1 MSNRIIE
8 IPNGGGSSGTLEQAL
23 MFAASDETSDL
34 AVGTDLLTFAMPF
47 DITLT
52 DVRAFVVTAPTGADL
67 EVDIL
72 KNGVSILSTNITI
85 DAGENNSENAAT
97 PPVISDTSLSK
108 DDVISVDLIQVG
120 STVAGAGLKITLAYE
135 AQANVSGGSGGS
147 SLSYSS
153 YVCKLLLKSNGSS
166 PTVLFEENNLG
177 KNITWSVPS
186 GLPGAAGGDF
196 DSPYDDI
203 NKILVFVTS
212 RDKDIFGTHSSISL
226 DNISVNGIIL
236 QSWNMDTNTREVLL
250 QDLDVCVEI
259 RVYA

>member
-23 MFAASDETSDL
+23 MFAASNETSDL
-34 AVGTDLLTFAMPF
+34 AVDTDLLTFPMPF

-52 DVRAFVVTAPTGADL
+52 DVRAFVVTAPTGDDL

-108 DDVISVDLIQVG
+108 GDVISVDIIQVG

-135 AQANVSGGSGGS
+135 AQAITGG
-147 SLSYSS
+147 
-153 YVCKLLLKSNGSS
+153 
-166 PTVLFEENNLG
+166 EENTINS
-177 KNITWSVPS
+177 ITDGEPTGSDQVLNVVS
-186 GLPGAAGGDF
+186 LTQAEYDAGT
-196 DSPYDDI
+196 
-203 NKILVFVTS
+203 KIATTLY
-212 RDKDIFGTHSSISL
+212 
-226 DNISVNGIIL
+226 IIT
-236 QSWNMDTNTREVLL
+236 D
-250 QDLDVCVEI
+250 
-259 RVYA
+259 A